1 MFQNHDRKVKFQP
14 GKFRWHFFLH
24 YLHIKS
30 VIVISSCYI
39 LLFLSATLWQKV
51 NLHIHLYSHFTQ
63 NSVVNVNWH
72 INKKKRNL
80 TNNCQET
87 KKIKKVFW
95 GRGGLQ
101 HVAQGPL
108 VILRHPWPSH
118 TLDIIWNKWVYLG
131 LIRPQVMVPVIH
143 VLKVRSHQTR
153 MTRINREVGRLNIL
167 SLLAPFAREIHYTTD
182 ANSCHGRGFCQAA
195 PVSLQNVFLFL

>member
-1 MFQNHDRKVKFQP
+1 MFQNHDRKLKFQP

-72 INKKKRNL
+72 INKKNNEIWQIIVRKLKKLKRFSG
-80 TNNCQET
+80 
-87 KKIKKVFW
+87 V
-95 GRGGLQ
+95 GGATACSPGASGYLK
-101 HVAQGPL
+101 APL
-108 VILRHPWPSH
+108 AITHAWH
-118 TLDIIWNKWVYLG
+118 
-131 LIRPQVMVPVIH
+131 H
-143 VLKVRSHQTR
+143 LKQMSLSWSHQT
-153 MTRINREVGRLNIL
+153 TG
-167 SLLAPFAREIHYTTD
+167 
-182 ANSCHGRGFCQAA
+182 HGPSNPC
-195 PVSLQNVFLFL
+195 P